1 MNVKKYWRLIIR
13 YNFGEFSRKAVKQ
26 AKNKAED
33 RRIER
38 YRYDSDSVSIPDGT
52 EIKPG
57 DENAK
62 QFLSRYNNWL
72 RGYDD

>member
-26 AKNKAED
+26 AKYKAED
-33 RRIER
+33 RRIDNV
-38 YRYDSDSVSIPDGT
+38 RYDSDCVAIPYT
-52 EIKPG
+52 EIEPG
-57 DENAK
+57 DDNAK
-62 QFLSRYNNWL
+62 EFLSRYNNWL